1 LDKAGKG
8 ETIPKARW
16 RLLPRLAVRLRRVL
30 YLLLPLAV
38 VAVLLPDFLNTYIV
52 GSVLF
57 LFAIYSVLAL
67 SYDIL
72 GGFAGYMNLGHVV
85 FFGIGA
91 YVAAMLFAKFSLPI
105 ALGIFAAPVAVAGF
119 AFLFS
124 FPLFRLKGFY
134 FAVGGLAFVVLAN
147 LVVASMDAA
156 PVTNGFNGISFVQYD
171 VVVPYYAAIAL
182 SFFSVFLSLTISSS
196 GFGLALRSIK
206 EDEEVADTLGINVQR
221 TKRLALMISGMIAGL
236 DGAIYFWGRGA
247 ISPSAAF
254 GLQIAFVPITLALL
268 GGTGTI
274 LGPIVGGAI
283 YIYLQYYAIGFL
295 QIYLPGMIYFP
306 NAVTGL
312 LLIIVGLFAPRGVVG
327 SSRVQNLFRRLYAEM
342 VK

>member
-1 LDKAGKG
+1 MLFPQW
-8 ETIPKARW
+8 T
-16 RLLPRLAVRLRRVL
+16 VRLRRAL
-30 YLLLPLAV
+30 YILLPLAV
-38 VAVLLPDFLNTYIV
+38 VGVFLPNILNTYII

-91 YVAAMLFAKFSLPI
+91 YVAAILFAKFSLPLI
-105 ALGIFAAPVAVAGF
+105 LGIVAAPVAVAGF
-119 AFLFS
+119 AYLFS
-124 FPLFRLKGFY
+124 FPLFRLRGFY

-147 LVVASMDAA
+147 LVVASMNAKSI
-156 PVTNGFNGISFVQYD
+156 TNGFDGISFVQYD
-171 VVVPYYAAIAL
+171 VLPPYYAVIAL
-182 SFFSVFLSLTISSS
+182 SVFSILLCLVISSS
-196 GFGLALRSIK
+196 RFGLALRSIK
-206 EDEEVADTLGINVQR
+206 EDEEVAETLGINVAR

-247 ISPSAAF
+247 ISPPAAF
-254 GLQIAFVPITLALL
+254 GLQIAFIPITLALL

-274 LGPIVGGAI
+274 LGPIIGGAI
-283 YIYLQYYAIGFL
+283 YIYLQYYAISFL
-295 QIYLPGMIYFP
+295 QTFVPGMIYFP
-306 NAVTGL
+306 NATTGL

-327 SSRVQNLFRRLYAEM
+327 SSRVQNLFRRLYAEIT
-342 VK
+342 K